1 MDVVILQAEELYRFY
16 RSGEEETRALRGV
29 SLTAGAGEV
38 VAISGPSGSGKST
51 LLNCVTGLDDPDGGS
66 VRIAGRRISHL
77 PEAEKARLRSRLVG
91 VLFQSGNLVGHLTV
105 ARNLRLAQA
114 LGGRPD
120 RAYLDELLDRLDL
133 VGLRD
138 AWPSALSGG
147 EAARAGLAVALACR
161 PALLVADEPTGE
173 LDAGSEASV
182 LDLIRDQAREKTA
195 VVIASHSAAVRNRA
209 DRVVE
214 LADGRLV

>member
-1 MDVVILQAEELYRFY
+1 MILQAEELYRFY